1 MLIAGV
7 MGQNADRF
15 LSMCF
20 ESLKNADKIIYI
32 DGGSNDN
39 SIKIAKYY
47 GAEIIENKYN
57 QEDKGMNGKQRNVF
71 LSYIKEKYP
80 NEWCIFCDADEVV
93 EDLSKIK
100 ELIQVATD
108 GLYFV

>member
-57 QEDKGMNGKQRNVF
+57 NGYTINVSARN
-71 LSYIKEKYP
+71 LSP
-80 NEWCIFCDADEVV
+80 N
-93 EDLSKIK
+93 K
-100 ELIQVATD
+100 
-108 GLYFV
+108 